1 MRSSLLLSVPL
12 GLLTLACTPSGGT
25 GPTGS
30 PVIPQ
35 DGGVAPQQDT
45 ETCTGDTTKCLSGTA
60 QTKSLA
66 APQAYFASL
75 YTMLPLGGAAPV
87 AQQQVARDGTWA
99 FSDLS
104 EGEHYYVQIAAVYGE
119 GADGGGGNAIG
130 ATVGPLAV
138 PASGST
144 QAVVVK
150 PVQLTVEQSATSGG
164 ALELVSALAYVFD
177 PTTGAPSTGN
187 DTVTIGVGGTQVP
200 MPWTAIAPNVY
211 AYSATFTSP
220 TPAQSTYTITTSS
233 SASWQLVANTPSF
246 TPSIT
251 APASGATVP
260 SGTDLLVSWAR
271 AADGGRGARPPLRP
285 DDRRRPVDGGQP
297 VRCAASLEHHP
308 GDLAGERD
316 RRRPAPRG
324 RGVPRGKLPP
334 HGRRLRHFRGDR
346 ELPESPRSDGHHAS
360 RKCTDLGRVSPS
372 KPSVLRLTPRPE
384 SFHPLH
390 GSAGSR

>member
-35 DGGVAPQQDT
+35 DGGIAPQQDT

-99 FSDLS
+99 FSNLS

-260 SGTDLLVSWAR
+260 SGTDLLVSWAPQPT
-271 AADGGRGARPPLRP
+271 ADEELVLLYDQTTDGGPWTAVNPSAAPLPSSTTQATLPGSEIVAGPLLVDAEFLVGSCPLTADGCVISEAI
-285 DDRRRPVDGGQP
+285 
-297 VRCAASLEHHP
+297 ASSQIT
-308 GDLAGERD
+308 AQ
-316 RRRPAPRG
+316 
-324 RGVPRGKLPP
+324 
-334 HGRRLRHFRGDR
+334 
-346 ELPESPRSDGHHAS
+346 
-360 RKCTDLGRVSPS
+360 
-372 KPSVLRLTPRPE
+372 
-384 SFHPLH
+384 
-390 GSAGSR
+390 